1 VVASAPVGS
10 ITNPTPVFTWSGPSP
25 APTGTWTQDLEVI
38 GYETSK
44 LFSGGFVD
52 QVVGY
57 AYGIPSSTKSLPW
70 ANLTLV
76 SGFTGMS
83 NNFLDSYDWQL
94 TVTDANGN
102 WSRTVTTFSL
112 Q

>member
-1 VVASAPVGS
+1 M
-10 ITNPTPVFTWSGPSP
+10 
-25 APTGTWTQDLEVI
+25 
-38 GYETSK
+38 
-44 LFSGGFVD
+44 D

-57 AYGIPSSTKSLPW
+57 AYGLPSTTKSVPW
-70 ANLTLV
+70 SNLTLV
-76 SGFTGMS
+76 SGFTGLS